1 MRRSPN
7 PDQRRRV
14 LCDAAIR
21 LLAED
26 GVKGVTHLKVD
37 RKVGMPDGTTSFY
50 FRTSAA
56 LLRAVADRVAELD
69 LKDLTAATGEPPD
82 PSQPSGL
89 AKLVIRSVT
98 GVRLARTRARNE
110 LALQASRDPVLADAL
125 RHYTDSFSALIRDTV
140 IRLQLPGGDDPAVVD
155 EQTYAIRMFLGGV
168 MLALASGDRRIR
180 TADEL
185 DLLISGIVRGIG
197 EDARRDLRAGADR
210 GTVGPE
216 DKAPTTSS
224 PR

>member
-21 LLAED
+21 LLADD
-26 GVKGVTHLKVD
+26 GMKGVTHLKVD

-69 LKDLTAATGEPPD
+69 LKDLTAATSEPSD
-82 PSQPSGL
+82 SSQPSGL

-110 LALQASRDPVLADAL
+110 LAFQASRDPLLADAL
-125 RHYTDSFSALIRDTV
+125 RHYTEEFSALIRDAV
-140 IRLQLPGGDDPAVVD
+140 IRFQPSSDDVDPALID
-155 EQTYAIRMFLGGV
+155 EQTYAVRMFIGGV
-168 MLALASGDRRIR
+168 MLALASGDRTIR

-185 DLLISGIVRGIG
+185 DLLISSIVSGIG
-197 EDARRDLRAGADR
+197 VARSTVKPR
-210 GTVGPE
+210 G
-216 DKAPTTSS
+216 
-224 PR
+224 R